1 VSLKGSNVDIN
12 EITMMMEA
20 LNLENRAEGSKTL
33 LTGNFA
39 ATSFLVNEAPEN
51 NFNQDLPVEKTESDA
66 CSLILTKNL
75 MSRGPRLIMDHG
87 LISNL
92 LPALG
97 LVDQQAFA
105 HFLSRAYNVTVPWNT
120 PPVQLPI
127 DSPCD
132 FPNLKIPSEGHVCK
146 RLEATID
153 GEKGEFFG
161 IVCKS
166 SGIPDGYGV
175 FRTSDWVHCGQV
187 KNDVYQQGRKVSVNA
202 SEELLRLTNRKWLAN
217 GTVLEK
223 IELFSRQ
230 GVTRDFLKDG
240 QKIDTIN
247 PRLNLRNDA

>member
-1 VSLKGSNVDIN
+1 MLNKKSVNNCALNSRLKRTNSGNNLQGLRTPRLRLSNSSEELVSLKGSNVDIN
-12 EITMMMEA
+12 EIQMMMEA

-51 NFNQDLPVEKTESDA
+51 NFNQDLPVEKTESDV

-97 LVDQQAFA
+97 LVDQQTFA
-105 HFLSRAYNVTVPWNT
+105 HFLRRTYQVTVPWNT
-120 PPVQLPI
+120 PCVQLPF

-146 RLEATID
+146 SIEATID
-153 GEKGEFFG
+153 GEEGVFFG

-166 SGIPDGYGV
+166 SVIPDGYGV
-175 FRTSDWVHCGQV
+175 FRTSDWVHCG
-187 KNDVYQQGRKVSVNA
+187 
-202 SEELLRLTNRKWLAN
+202 
-217 GTVLEK
+217 
-223 IELFSRQ
+223 
-230 GVTRDFLKDG
+230 
-240 QKIDTIN
+240 
-247 PRLNLRNDA
+247 